1 MKLHDEILANLV
13 NGPSTIA
20 TLTRKSKL
28 TKHEGRVGSAIREL
42 EDKGLVEI
50 YGRWTAAA
58 IRYRLRG
65 PENGINGKQMVI
77 TRHNL

>member
-1 MKLHDEILANLV
+1 MKLHDEILANLAK
-13 NGPSTIA
+13 GPATIP

-28 TKHEGRVGSAIREL
+28 TRFESRIGIVVREL
-42 EDKGLVEI
+42 EDKGLIEI

-65 PENGINGKQMVI
+65 PENGPNGKQMVV